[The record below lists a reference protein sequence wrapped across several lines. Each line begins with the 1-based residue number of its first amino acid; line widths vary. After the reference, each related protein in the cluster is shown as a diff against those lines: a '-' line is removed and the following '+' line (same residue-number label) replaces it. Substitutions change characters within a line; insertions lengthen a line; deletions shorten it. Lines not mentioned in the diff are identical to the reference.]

1 MHTNREV
8 NDVVVTC
15 KQCNAEN
22 KEGEVICYRC
32 GNLLAPV
39 VVKEQAS
46 TRHLPN
52 QTDKLAYPTDW
63 WGTRTLNPESLV
75 TFRVK
80 GFDEGVQI
88 PLETEITLGRSS
100 TAAEVDVDLN
110 PYNGNDEGV
119 SRRHAKMVRRDDLI
133 MITDL
138 GSSNGTYINGQ
149 KVEVNEERI
158 VRDGDE
164 LRLGRLVMNV
174 LFGDTS

>member
-1 MHTNREV
+1 ML
-8 NDVVVTC
+8 TC
-15 KQCNAEN
+15 PQCNAEN

-52 QTDKLAYPTDW
+52 QTDKLAYPADY

-75 TFRVK
+75 IFKVK
-80 GFDEGVQI
+80 GFEEVLQK
-88 PLETEITLGRSS
+88 PLETELILGRSS

-110 PYNGNDEGV
+110 PYGGNEKGV
-119 SRRHAKMVRRDDLI
+119 SRRHAKMTRKDDLI

-138 GSSNGTYINGQ
+138 GSANATYINGQ
-149 KVEVNEERI
+149 KVEVDEERI

-174 LFGDTS
+174 LFGKPT